1 MQAWL
6 TDLQHLLA
14 HGDAAVLVTVARVE
28 GSAPREAGTK
38 MIVTREAARHTIG
51 GGHLEWKAIETARQV
66 LREGMRTPHA
76 RRLERFALGPSLGQ
90 CCGGAVVLAFERLD
104 VSDLGWLAT
113 LARRLAA
120 GASTVRSV
128 SFRSSR
134 NGTPSGA
141 AAGHVA
147 GHAAGFDRHDA
158 NADATARADAA
169 AVATVMLS
177 EPEPGVETPDC
188 LLWDTG
194 VPGHSGAQ
202 GDGTVLLTETIA
214 PNDWPVV
221 LFGAGHVGAALVR
234 VLGTL
239 PCRVRWVD
247 ERGAAFPSP
256 EAFAALNAPNVAIDA
271 NDAPDEAI
279 DAAPPGT
286 SFIVMTHDHSRDL
299 ELAERIL
306 RRGDF
311 VFFGMI
317 GSHTKRKQFEH
328 RLAARG
334 VDPLQ
339 IARMR
344 CPLGV
349 DGIVD
354 KSPEVIAI
362 SAAAQWL
369 QAIEAAAAGLHAPAH
384 GGAAAPGTNPFR
396 VMSLNE
402 RTRSNEP

>member
-1 MQAWL
+1 MQAWV

-14 HGDAAVLVTVARVE
+14 HGDAAVLVTVARAE
-28 GSAPREAGTK
+28 GSVPREAGTK

-66 LREGMRTPHA
+66 LRDGMRTPHA

-134 NGTPSGA
+134 NGAPSGTETDLTDASA
-141 AAGHVA
+141 A
-147 GHAAGFDRHDA
+147 D
-158 NADATARADAA
+158 
-169 AVATVMLS
+169 TVLLS
-177 EPEPGVETPDC
+177 EPEPGVESPDC

-194 VPGHSGAQ
+194 AP
-202 GDGTVLLTETIA
+202 GDGNHHDDGTMLLTETIA
-214 PNDWPVV
+214 PNERPVV

-247 ERGAAFPSP
+247 ERDAAFPSP
-256 EAFAALNAPNVAIDA
+256 EAFAALNAPNVTIDA

-299 ELAERIL
+299 DLAERIL

-311 VFFGMI
+311 LFFGMI

-334 VDPLQ
+334 IDPLQ
-339 IARMR
+339 IARMH

-362 SAAAQWL
+362 SAAAQLL
-369 QAIEAAAAGLHAPAH
+369 QAIEASAAAAGTPGHAAV
-384 GGAAAPGTNPFR
+384 AVTGT
-396 VMSLNE
+396 SA
-402 RTRSNEP
+402 TGTSATGTIHSA

>member
-1 MQAWL
+1 MQTWL
-6 TDLQHLLA
+6 SDLQQLLA

-51 GGHLEWKAIETARQV
+51 GGHLEWKAIEIARQV
-66 LREGMRTPHA
+66 LRDGMRTPNT
-76 RRLERFALGPSLGQ
+76 RRLERLALGPSLGQ

-104 VSDLGWLAT
+104 VADLGWLST
-113 LARRLAA
+113 LARRLAS

-134 NGTPSGA
+134 NGSPEGD
-141 AAGHVA
+141 AGLGDPVLL
-147 GHAAGFDRHDA
+147 G
-158 NADATARADAA
+158 
-169 AVATVMLS
+169 
-177 EPEPGVETPDC
+177 EPEPGVEAPDC
-188 LLWDTG
+188 LLWETG
-194 VPGHSGAQ
+194 S
-202 GDGTVLLTETIA
+202 TMLLTETIA
-214 PNDWPVV
+214 PNDFPVV

-239 PCRVRWVD
+239 PCRVLWVD
-247 ERGAAFPSP
+247 ERDAAFPTP
-256 EAFAALNAPNVAIDA
+256 EAFALLNAPNVAIDA
-271 NDAPDEAI
+271 NDAPDEAV
-279 DAAPPGT
+279 DTAPPGT

-299 ELAERIL
+299 DLAERIL

-311 VFFGMI
+311 LFFGMI

-334 VDPLQ
+334 IDPMQ
-339 IARMR
+339 IARMN

-362 SAAAQWL
+362 SAAAQLL
-369 QAIEAAAAGLHAPAH
+369 QALEAAKLASGAHAQATH
-384 GGAAAPGTNPFR
+384 SA
-396 VMSLNE
+396 
-402 RTRSNEP
+402 

>member
-6 TDLQHLLA
+6 TDLQQLLA

-38 MIVTREAARHTIG
+38 MIVTRESARHTIG
-51 GGHLEWKAIETARQV
+51 GGHLEWKAIEIARQV
-66 LREGMRTPHA
+66 LRDGMHTSHA
-76 RRLERFALGPSLGQ
+76 RRLERLALGPSLGQ

-104 VSDLGWLAT
+104 VADLGWLAT
-113 LARRLAA
+113 LARRLAS

-134 NGTPSGA
+134 NGSPENGLGAGNA
-141 AAGHVA
+141 AADPVL
-147 GHAAGFDRHDA
+147 
-158 NADATARADAA
+158 
-169 AVATVMLS
+169 LS
-177 EPEPGVETPDC
+177 EPEPGVEAPDC
-188 LLWDTG
+188 LLWEM
-194 VPGHSGAQ
+194 GAAN
-202 GDGTVLLTETIA
+202 GGTILLTETVA
-214 PNDWPVV
+214 PNDFPVV

-239 PCRVRWVD
+239 PCRVLWVD
-247 ERGAAFPSP
+247 ERDAAFPTP
-256 EAFAALNAPNVAIDA
+256 EAFALLNAPNVAIDA
-271 NDAPDEAI
+271 NDAPDEAV

-286 SFIVMTHDHSRDL
+286 SYIVMTHDHARDL
-299 ELAERIL
+299 DLAERIL

-317 GSHTKRKQFEH
+317 GSHSKRKQFEH

-334 VDPLQ
+334 IDPMQ
-339 IARMR
+339 IARMN

-349 DGIVD
+349 EGIVD

-362 SAAAQWL
+362 SAAAQLL
-369 QAIEAAAAGLHAPAH
+369 QAVEAATAAAHAPAPQS
-384 GGAAAPGTNPFR
+384 A
-396 VMSLNE
+396 
-402 RTRSNEP
+402 

>member
-6 TDLQHLLA
+6 TDLQQLLA

-51 GGHLEWKAIETARQV
+51 GGHLEWKAIEIARQV
-66 LREGMRTPHA
+66 LREGMHTSHA
-76 RRLERFALGPSLGQ
+76 RRLERLALGPSLGQ

-104 VSDLGWLAT
+104 VADLGWLAT
-113 LARRLAA
+113 LARRLAV

-134 NGTPSGA
+134 NGSPASVENVA
-141 AAGHVA
+141 ADPVL
-147 GHAAGFDRHDA
+147 
-158 NADATARADAA
+158 
-169 AVATVMLS
+169 LS
-177 EPEPGVETPDC
+177 EPEPGVEAPDC
-188 LLWDTG
+188 LLWEMGGTTG
-194 VPGHSGAQ
+194 
-202 GDGTVLLTETIA
+202 GTLLLTETIA
-214 PNDWPVV
+214 PNDFPVV

-239 PCRVRWVD
+239 PCRVLWVD
-247 ERGAAFPSP
+247 ERDAAFPTP
-256 EAFAALNAPNVAIDA
+256 EAFALLNAPNVAMDA
-271 NDAPDEAI
+271 NDAPDSAV

-286 SFIVMTHDHSRDL
+286 SFIVMTHDHARDL
-299 ELAERIL
+299 DLAERIL

-317 GSHTKRKQFEH
+317 GSHSKRKQFEH

-334 VDPLQ
+334 IDPMQ
-339 IARMR
+339 IARMN

-354 KSPEVIAI
+354 KTPEVIAI
-362 SAAAQWL
+362 SAAAQLL
-369 QAIEAAAAGLHAPAH
+369 QAIEAATAAARAPAPQS
-384 GGAAAPGTNPFR
+384 A
-396 VMSLNE
+396 
-402 RTRSNEP
+402 